1 MRRPIETPTLLIA
14 AGSYAALIWGTTGL
28 WSLSPLLAV
37 LLTGV
42 AVAQFG
48 SLQHEVLHG
57 HPTGVRWL
65 DEALVFPAIN
75 PLIPYLRFK
84 DLHLAHHFDPAL
96 TDPYDDPESNFQDP
110 QVWAAMSRLQQRLL
124 RVNNTLMGR
133 MLIGPMIGCWHLLR
147 GDFVKMRQGDRRVR
161 FGWAMHGAGVA
172 VVLVWLL
179 TVALMPVWAYA
190 LAVWLGYALLKIRTF
205 LEHRAHVSARA
216 RTVIIEDRG
225 PLSLLF
231 LNNNFHAVHHMH
243 PDVPWYR
250 LPRLY
255 ALRREHY
262 LRRNDGYLYASYAQ
276 VFARYLL
283 RAKDPV
289 SHPIYPGDK
298 GGSVGGGSLE
308 G

>member
-14 AGSYAALIWGTTGL
+14 ATTYAALIWGTTGL

-37 LLTGV
+37 LLTGI

-57 HPTGVRWL
+57 HPFGIPRL
-65 DEALVFPAIN
+65 DAALVFPAVN

-124 RVNNTLMGR
+124 RLNNTLFGR
-133 MLIGPMIGCWHLLR
+133 MLIGPMFGSWHLLH
-147 GDFVKMRQGDRRVR
+147 GDFVKLRQGDRRVR
-161 FGWAMHGAGVA
+161 LGWLLHGAGVLL
-172 VVLVWLL
+172 VLLWLL
-179 TVALMPVWAYA
+179 TVARMPLWAYA
-190 LAVWLGYALLKIRTF
+190 LAVWLGYALLKIRTY
-205 LEHRAHVSARA
+205 LEHRAHVAARA

-231 LNNNFHAVHHMH
+231 LNNNLHAVHHMH
-243 PDVPWYR
+243 PDLAWYR
-250 LPRLY
+250 LPGLY
-255 ALRREHY
+255 AARKEHY
-262 LRRNDGYLYASYAQ
+262 LRRNDGYLYGSYAEI
-276 VFARYLL
+276 FARHLF

-289 SHPIYPGDK
+289 PHPISPVDK
-298 GGSVGGGSLE
+298 GGSLE
-308 G
+308 N